1 MGKLLYHVLK
11 ELFKVKEIL
20 VRASQLLKT
29 SEYVYPSSRLYIVG
43 MVKHLEDPSGHPTHF
58 WCFRF
63 WNAYLTAFCVEWGKK
78 KTIQGQVVYPNSY
91 LSFFHCY
98 CIF

>member
-43 MVKHLEDPSGHPTHF
+43 MVKHLEDPSGHPTHLVF
-58 WCFRF
+58 QFLECLPDCF
-63 WNAYLTAFCVEWGKK
+63 LC
-78 KTIQGQVVYPNSY
+78 
-91 LSFFHCY
+91 
-98 CIF
+98 